1 MCGRYG
7 FSIKKKDEV
16 YNRFGVQNKLDL
28 FESHY
33 NIAPGTMN
41 PVITR
46 HSPNHI
52 SRMVWGLIPFSA
64 KDDKFKFQTINARV
78 EGIES
83 KPVYRKPFR
92 MQRCLVPATGFFE
105 WDKKEMPSQPWYF
118 RLKQEDLFAF
128 AGLYD
133 IWKDPKTGK
142 ESRAIPS

>member
-52 SRMVWGLIPFSA
+52 SRMVWGLIPFWA